1 MYIGWV
7 HHNIPKVFGCLA
19 FVVNP
24 IFVYLVF
31 TGKSICLG
39 NYRFLLLYF
48 AIFNVVYSVLE
59 MAVPIGISCYRYCFY
74 LILTDGFFEKASSF
88 NHYILTARC
97 SMLACSYAILISH
110 FVFRYLVILR
120 SKLISTGFHRF
131 MSASFALCIFY
142 FAFFQYVCEKWLS
155 TSDTVKVYIKEHLQ
169 EEYGVNPN
177 DYNMLSTIYN
187 ESNPEEVFR
196 SWTGVVLLMLM
207 SVGSISVYF
216 IFGYKTMKKL
226 NDAQAHVTMSAD
238 TATLQ
243 RKLLIALTVQTVIPI
258 CISFTPS
265 LIAWFAPV
273 FNFSMG
279 RVYNYSG
286 TIALSAFPFFDP
298 VAIIIF
304 LPVLRNRLYQSKQSG
319 EQTGTVSIEL
329 RTV

>member
-48 AIFNVVYSVLE
+48 AIFNV
-59 MAVPIGISCYRYCFY
+59 GISGYRYCFY

-131 MSASFALCIFY
+131 MAASFALCIFY
-142 FAFFQYVCEKWLS
+142 YAFFQYVCEKWLS
-155 TSDTVKVYIKEHLQ
+155 TSDTVKVYIEEHLQ
-169 EEYGVNPN
+169 EEYGVDPN

-187 ESNPEEVFR
+187 ESNPQEIFR

-216 IFGYKTMKKL
+216 ILGYKTMKKL

-238 TATLQ
+238 TAMLQ

-286 TIALSAFPFFDP
+286 TIALSAFPFLDP

-304 LPVLRNRLYQSKQSG
+304 LPILRNRLYQAKQSG